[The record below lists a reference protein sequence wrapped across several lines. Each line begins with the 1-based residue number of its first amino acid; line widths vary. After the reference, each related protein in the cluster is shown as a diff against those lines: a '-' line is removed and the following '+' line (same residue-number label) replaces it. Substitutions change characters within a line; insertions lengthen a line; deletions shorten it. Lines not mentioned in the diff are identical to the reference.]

1 MRRCVV
7 SPDLGMHGG
16 GGRLPDMVERDT
28 TGEGTFRRDVL
39 PNRRDAIER
48 ASQDVIQAL
57 EAGSFDPTAVF
68 AIRLALEEALTN
80 AYKHGNREDPEKT
93 VTLQCNIE
101 SRRVVIEVQ
110 DEGEGFDPGTVPDP
124 TAEENIEIPSGRGI
138 VLMQS
143 FMTKVEYLPP
153 GNKVRLV
160 YEKPGR

>member
-1 MRRCVV
+1 
-7 SPDLGMHGG
+7 
-16 GGRLPDMVERDT
+16 MVERET
-28 TGEGTFRRDVL
+28 NGEGVVRRDVL
-39 PNRRDAIER
+39 PNRREAIEQ
-48 ASQDVIQAL
+48 AAQDIVQAL
-57 EAGSFDPTAVF
+57 EAENFDPTAVF

-80 AYKHGNREDPEKT
+80 AYKHGNREDPDKT
-93 VTLQCNIE
+93 VTLEWNIDP
-101 SRRVVIEVQ
+101 RRVMIEIS

-153 GNKVRLV
+153 GNRVRLV